1 MGQHVM
7 VSTPGTAIVDFSAAT
22 NVTLTFDTLKAG
34 KLLVNQCFGLAEEAI
49 GDATTQGV
57 MIIQVADVTVGT
69 YTTLGTEAVGDV
81 LAFTVDG
88 TVATTANPVAYFAA
102 GAKIDVELSVQAS
115 GGTTTGTARV
125 FLQMEYGN

>member
-1 MGQHVM
+1 MGARHT
-7 VSTPGTAIVDFSAAT
+7 VSTPSTAIVDFSAST
-22 NVTLTFDTLKAG
+22 GVVLTFDTLKAG
-34 KLLVNQCFGLAEEAI
+34 KLLVNQCFGLAEETI

-81 LAFTVDG
+81 LAFTTDG
-88 TVATTANPVAYFAA
+88 TVATATNPVAYFSA

-125 FLQMEYGN
+125 YVTLEYAD